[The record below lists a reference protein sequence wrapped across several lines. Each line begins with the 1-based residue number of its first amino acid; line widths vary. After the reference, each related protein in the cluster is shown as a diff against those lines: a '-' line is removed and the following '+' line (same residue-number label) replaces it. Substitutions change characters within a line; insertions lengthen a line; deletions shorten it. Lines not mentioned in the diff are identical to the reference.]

1 MAITTNDIIKAL
13 LKVYYKDDVENLM
26 FRNSPLL
33 KKLQKNRIEGKTY
46 NFSAMYGRDDAVADD
61 FTKARNL
68 AASVSKKVEF
78 AVEPGQLFSVYTMNA
93 KEVQASVTKRGAY
106 MEAAGAK
113 MFTASKGFRKTL
125 AASLYGRGY
134 GELCFAPTT
143 ALTSDTAVDI
153 TLTDSAIMAIDVGS
167 ELVIKTSVAGG
178 PATVKA
184 TLTVNSI
191 NGNTVNVTS
200 SATYTPAAT
209 DVICLA
215 GSMDAS
221 GAPLLPVGLGGW
233 LPVVGSRTGSNWQT
247 YINTKFFN
255 VDRKAAPDRLAGAF
269 YTEASSTAKK
279 TDAVEALLMQVRRQG
294 SLADMI
300 VMNDED
306 WLAMSAELATS
317 STHFTQTSTKESKK
331 AAAETDSFAASFST
345 NYVENII
352 IDPYCPK
359 GEFFILDSTAVEFD
373 TLTNTDKVDNDVA
386 DNNPGKLV
394 PTDLLQCLMNFS
406 LLLRSDENNE
416 HEDDPCKLTID
427 DYINVQPGEVDVNGP
442 CSEVTLMLFGTFA
455 VTNPSKCGH
464 GLFYGAN
471 PVSISA

>member
-1 MAITTNDIIKAL
+1 MNISTNDNIKVL
-13 LKVYYKDDVENLM
+13 LKVYYKDGVENLM

-46 NFSAMYGRDDAVADD
+46 NFSAMYGRGGAVAGD
-61 FTKARNL
+61 FTKAKNL
-68 AASVSKKVEF
+68 AASVSKNVEF

-93 KEVQASVTKRGAY
+93 KEVQASVTRRGAY
-106 MEAAGAK
+106 MKVAGAK
-113 MFTASKGFRKTL
+113 MFAASEGFRKTL

-134 GELCFAPTT
+134 GELCFAPASVSFTP
-143 ALTSDTAVDI
+143 DTAADI
-153 TLTDSAIMAIDVGS
+153 TLPMDAIMKIDVGS
-167 ELVIKTSVAGG
+167 ELVIKTSVAGDS
-178 PATVKA
+178 TSIKA
-184 TLTVNSI
+184 TLTVNAITGTS
-191 NGNTVNVTS
+191 VNVTP
-200 SATYTPAAT
+200 SATYETAAT

-233 LPVVGSRTGSNWQT
+233 LPAVGSRTGINWQT
-247 YINTKFFN
+247 YINSKFFN
-255 VDRKAAPDRLAGAF
+255 VERKAAPDRLAGAF
-269 YTEASSTAKK
+269 YAEASSTAKK

-306 WLAMSAELATS
+306 WLAMSAEIATS
-317 STHFTQTSTKESKK
+317 NTYFTQTSTKEKK
-331 AAAETDSFAASFST
+331 QAAIGFDSFAASFST

-352 IDPYCPK
+352 DDPYCPK

-373 TLTNTDKVDNDVA
+373 TLTNTDKVEDGVA
-386 DNNPGKLV
+386 GNNPGK
-394 PTDLLQCLMNFS
+394 PDPM
-406 LLLRSDENNE
+406 SDENNG
-416 HEDDPCKLTID
+416 HEADPYKLIIE
-427 DYINVQPGEVDVNGP
+427 DYINVQAGEADVNGP

-455 VTNPSKCGH
+455 VTNPSNCGH

>member
-1 MAITTNDIIKAL
+1 MAISTNDNIKAL
-13 LKVYYKDDVENLM
+13 LKVYYKDGVENLM

-46 NFSAMYGRDDAVADD
+46 NFSAMYGRGGAVAGD

-68 AASVSKKVEF
+68 AASVSKNVEF

-106 MEAAGAK
+106 MKVAGAK
-113 MFTASKGFRKTL
+113 MFAASEGFRKTL
-125 AASLYGRGY
+125 AASLYGRGF
-134 GELCFAPTT
+134 GELCFAPDSVSFTQ
-143 ALTSDTAVDI
+143 DTAADI
-153 TLTDSAIMAIDVGS
+153 TLPMDAIMKIDVGS
-167 ELVIKTSVAGG
+167 ELVIKTSVAGDS
-178 PATVKA
+178 TTIKA
-184 TLTVNSI
+184 TLTVNAI
-191 NGNTVNVTS
+191 TGTKVNVTP
-200 SATYTPAAT
+200 SATYETAAT

-233 LPVVGSRTGSNWQT
+233 LPAVGSRTGINWQT
-247 YINTKFFN
+247 YINSKFFN
-255 VDRKAAPDRLAGAF
+255 VERKAAPDRLAGAF
-269 YTEASSTAKK
+269 YAEASSTAKK

-306 WLAMSAELATS
+306 WLAMSAEIATS
-317 STHFTQTSTKESKK
+317 NTYFTQTSTKEKK
-331 AAAETDSFAASFST
+331 QAAIGFDSFAASFST

-352 IDPYCPK
+352 DDPYCPK

-373 TLTNTDKVDNDVA
+373 TLTNTDKVDDGVA
-386 DNNPGKLV
+386 GNNPGK
-394 PTDLLQCLMNFS
+394 PDPM
-406 LLLRSDENNE
+406 SDENNG
-416 HEDDPCKLTID
+416 HEADPYKLIID
-427 DYINVQPGEVDVNGP
+427 DYINVQAGEADVNGP

-455 VTNPSKCGH
+455 VTNPSNCGH

>member
-1 MAITTNDIIKAL
+1 MAISTNDNIKAL
-13 LKVYYKDDVENLM
+13 LKVYYKDGVENLM

-46 NFSAMYGRDDAVADD
+46 NFSAMYGRGGAVAGD

-68 AASVSKKVEF
+68 AASVSKNVEF
-78 AVEPGQLFSVYTMNA
+78 AVEPGQVFSVYTMNA

-106 MEAAGAK
+106 MKVAGAK
-113 MFTASKGFRKTL
+113 MFAASEGFRKTL

-134 GELCFAPTT
+134 GELCFAPASVSFTQ
-143 ALTSDTAVDI
+143 DTAADI
-153 TLTDSAIMAIDVGS
+153 TLPMDAIMKIDVGS
-167 ELVIKTSVAGG
+167 ELVIKTSVAGDS
-178 PATVKA
+178 TSIKA
-184 TLTVNSI
+184 TLTVNAI
-191 NGNTVNVTS
+191 TGTKVNVTP
-200 SATYTPAAT
+200 SATYETAAT

-221 GAPLLPVGLGGW
+221 GAPLLPVGFGGW
-233 LPVVGSRTGSNWQT
+233 LPAVGSRSGLTWQT
-247 YINTKFFN
+247 YINAKFFN
-255 VDRKAAPDRLAGAF
+255 VERKAAPDRLAGAF
-269 YTEASSTAKK
+269 YAESSSTAKK

-306 WLAMSAELATS
+306 WLAMSAEIATS
-317 STHFTQTSTKESKK
+317 NTYFTQTSTKEAKK
-331 AAAETDSFAASFST
+331 AAIGFDSFAASFST

-352 IDPYCPK
+352 DDPYCPK

-373 TLTNTDKVDNDVA
+373 TLTNTDKVDDGVA
-386 DNNPGKLV
+386 GNNPGK
-394 PTDLLQCLMNFS
+394 PDPM
-406 LLLRSDENNE
+406 SDENNG
-416 HEDDPCKLTID
+416 HEADPYKLIID
-427 DYINVQPGEVDVNGP
+427 DYINVQAGEADVNGP

-455 VTNPSKCGH
+455 VTNPSNCGH

>member
-1 MAITTNDIIKAL
+1 MAISTNDSIKAL
-13 LKVYYKDDVENLM
+13 LKVYYKDGVENLM

-46 NFSAMYGRDDAVADD
+46 NFSAMYGRGGAVAGD

-68 AASVSKKVEF
+68 AASVSKNVEF

-93 KEVQASVTKRGAY
+93 KEVQASVTRRGAY
-106 MEAAGAK
+106 MKVAGAK
-113 MFTASKGFRKTL
+113 MFAASEGFRKTL
-125 AASLYGRGY
+125 AASLYGRGF
-134 GELCFAPTT
+134 GELCFAPDSVSFTQ
-143 ALTSDTAVDI
+143 DTAADI
-153 TLTDSAIMAIDVGS
+153 TLPMDAVMKIDVGS
-167 ELVIKTSVAGG
+167 ELVIKTSVAGDS
-178 PATVKA
+178 TTIKA

-191 NGNTVNVTS
+191 TGTKVNVTP
-200 SATYTPAAT
+200 SATYETAPT

-233 LPVVGSRTGSNWQT
+233 LPVVGSRTGINWQT
-247 YINTKFFN
+247 YINSKFFN
-255 VDRKAAPDRLAGAF
+255 VERKAAPDRLAGAF
-269 YTEASSTAKK
+269 YAEASSTAKK
-279 TDAVEALLMQVRRQG
+279 TAAVEALLMQVRRQG

-306 WLAMSAELATS
+306 WLAMSAEIATS
-317 STHFTQTSTKESKK
+317 NTYFTQTSTKEKK
-331 AAAETDSFAASFST
+331 QAAIGFDSFAASFST

-352 IDPYCPK
+352 DDPYCPK

-373 TLTNTDKVDNDVA
+373 TLTNTDKVDDGVA
-386 DNNPGKLV
+386 GNNPGK
-394 PTDLLQCLMNFS
+394 PDPM
-406 LLLRSDENNE
+406 SDENNG
-416 HEDDPCKLTID
+416 HEADPYKLIID
-427 DYINVQPGEVDVNGP
+427 DYINVQAGEADVNGP

-455 VTNPSKCGH
+455 VTNPSNCGH

>member
-1 MAITTNDIIKAL
+1 MAISTNDNIKAL
-13 LKVYYKDDVENLM
+13 LKVYYKDGVENLM

-33 KKLQKNRIEGKTY
+33 KKLQKNRIEGKSY
-46 NFSAMYGRDDAVADD
+46 NFSAMYGRGGAVAGD

-68 AASVSKKVEF
+68 AASVSKNVEF

-106 MEAAGAK
+106 MKVAGAK
-113 MFTASKGFRKTL
+113 MFAASEGFRKTL

-134 GELCFAPTT
+134 GELCFAPASVSFTQ
-143 ALTSDTAVDI
+143 DTAADI
-153 TLTDSAIMAIDVGS
+153 TLPMDAIMKIDVGS
-167 ELVIKTSVAGG
+167 ELVIKTSVTGDSTAI
-178 PATVKA
+178 KA
-184 TLTVNSI
+184 TLTVNAITGTS
-191 NGNTVNVTS
+191 VNVTS
-200 SATYTPAAT
+200 SATYETAAT

-233 LPVVGSRTGSNWQT
+233 LPAVGSRTGLNWQT
-247 YINTKFFN
+247 YINAKFFN
-255 VDRKAAPDRLAGAF
+255 VERKAAPDRLAGAF
-269 YTEASSTAKK
+269 YAESSSTAKK

-306 WLAMSAELATS
+306 WLAMSAEIATS
-317 STHFTQTSTKESKK
+317 NTYFTQTSTKEAKK
-331 AAAETDSFAASFST
+331 AAIGFDSFAASFST

-352 IDPYCPK
+352 DDPYCPK

-373 TLTNTDKVDNDVA
+373 TLTNTDKVDDGVA
-386 DNNPGKLV
+386 GNNPGK
-394 PTDLLQCLMNFS
+394 PDPM
-406 LLLRSDENNE
+406 SDENNG
-416 HEDDPCKLTID
+416 HEADPYKLIID
-427 DYINVQPGEVDVNGP
+427 DYINVQAGEADVNGP

-455 VTNPSKCGH
+455 VTNPSNCGH

>member
-1 MAITTNDIIKAL
+1 MAISTNDNIKAL
-13 LKVYYKDDVENLM
+13 LKVYYKDGVENLM

-46 NFSAMYGRDDAVADD
+46 NFSAMYGRGGAVAGD

-68 AASVSKKVEF
+68 AASVSKNVEF

-93 KEVQASVTKRGAY
+93 KEVQASVTRRGAY
-106 MEAAGAK
+106 MKVAGAK
-113 MFTASKGFRKTL
+113 MFAASEGFRKTL

-134 GELCFAPTT
+134 GELCFAPASVSFTQ
-143 ALTSDTAVDI
+143 DTAADI
-153 TLTDSAIMAIDVGS
+153 TLPMDAIMKIDVGS
-167 ELVIKTSVAGG
+167 ELVIKTSVAGDS
-178 PATVKA
+178 TSIKA
-184 TLTVNSI
+184 TLTVNAI
-191 NGNTVNVTS
+191 TGTNVNVTP
-200 SATYTPAAT
+200 SATYETAAT

-233 LPVVGSRTGSNWQT
+233 LPAVGSRTGLNWQT
-247 YINTKFFN
+247 YINSKFFN
-255 VDRKAAPDRLAGAF
+255 VERKAAPDRLAGAF
-269 YTEASSTAKK
+269 YAEASSTAKK
-279 TDAVEALLMQVRRQG
+279 ANAVEALLMQVRRQG

-306 WLAMSAELATS
+306 WLAMSAEIATS
-317 STHFTQTSTKESKK
+317 NTYFTQTSTKESKK
-331 AAAETDSFAASFST
+331 AAIGFDSFAASFST

-352 IDPYCPK
+352 DDPYCPK

-373 TLTNTDKVDNDVA
+373 TLTNTDKVEDGVA
-386 DNNPGKLV
+386 GNNPGK
-394 PTDLLQCLMNFS
+394 PDPM
-406 LLLRSDENNE
+406 SDENNG
-416 HEDDPCKLTID
+416 HEADPYKLIID
-427 DYINVQPGEVDVNGP
+427 DYINVQAGEADVNGP

-455 VTNPSKCGH
+455 VTNPSNCGH

>member
-1 MAITTNDIIKAL
+1 MAISTNDNIKAL
-13 LKVYYKDDVENLM
+13 LKVYYKDGVENLM

-46 NFSAMYGRDDAVADD
+46 NFSAMYGRGGAVAGD

-68 AASVSKKVEF
+68 AASVSKNVEF
-78 AVEPGQLFSVYTMNA
+78 AVEPGQVFSVYTMNA

-106 MEAAGAK
+106 MKVAGAK
-113 MFTASKGFRKTL
+113 MFAASEGFRKTL

-134 GELCFAPTT
+134 GELCFAP
-143 ALTSDTAVDI
+143 ASVSLTQDTAADI
-153 TLTDSAIMAIDVGS
+153 TLPMDAIMKIDVGS
-167 ELVIKTSVAGG
+167 ELVIKTSVAGDS
-178 PATVKA
+178 TSIKA
-184 TLTVNSI
+184 TLSVNAI
-191 NGNTVNVTS
+191 TGTKVNVTP
-200 SATYTPAAT
+200 SATYETAAT

-215 GSMDAS
+215 GSIDAS

-233 LPVVGSRTGSNWQT
+233 LPAVGSRSGLAWQT
-247 YINTKFFN
+247 YINAKFFN
-255 VDRKAAPDRLAGAF
+255 VERKAAPDRLAGAF
-269 YTEASSTAKK
+269 YAESSSTAKK

-306 WLAMSAELATS
+306 WLAMSAEIATS
-317 STHFTQTSTKESKK
+317 NTYFTQTSTKEAKK
-331 AAAETDSFAASFST
+331 AAIGFDSFAASFST

-352 IDPYCPK
+352 DDPYCPK

-373 TLTNTDKVDNDVA
+373 TLTNTDKVDDGVA
-386 DNNPGKLV
+386 GNNPGK
-394 PTDLLQCLMNFS
+394 PDPM
-406 LLLRSDENNE
+406 SDENNG
-416 HEDDPCKLTID
+416 HEADPYKLIID
-427 DYINVQPGEVDVNGP
+427 DYINVQAGEADVNGP

-455 VTNPSKCGH
+455 VTNPSNCGH

>member
-1 MAITTNDIIKAL
+1 MAISTNDNIKAL
-13 LKVYYKDDVENLM
+13 LKVYYKDGVENLM

-46 NFSAMYGRDDAVADD
+46 NFSAMYGRGGAVAGD

-68 AASVSKKVEF
+68 AASVSKNVEF

-93 KEVQASVTKRGAY
+93 KEVQASVTRRGAY
-106 MEAAGAK
+106 MKVAGAK
-113 MFTASKGFRKTL
+113 MFAASEGFRKTL

-134 GELCFAPTT
+134 GELCFAPASVSFTQ
-143 ALTSDTAVDI
+143 DTAADI
-153 TLTDSAIMAIDVGS
+153 TLPMDAIMKIDVGS
-167 ELVIKTSVAGG
+167 ELVIKTSVAGDS
-178 PATVKA
+178 TSIKA
-184 TLTVNSI
+184 TLTVNAI
-191 NGNTVNVTS
+191 TGTNVNVTP
-200 SATYTPAAT
+200 SATYETAAT

-215 GSMDAS
+215 GSIDAS

-233 LPVVGSRTGSNWQT
+233 LPAVGSRTGLNWQT
-247 YINTKFFN
+247 YINTKFYN
-255 VDRKAAPDRLAGAF
+255 VERKAAPDRLAGAF
-269 YTEASSTAKK
+269 YAEASSTAKK

-306 WLAMSAELATS
+306 WLAMSAEIATS
-317 STHFTQTSTKESKK
+317 NTYFTQTSTKESKK
-331 AAAETDSFAASFST
+331 AAIGFDSFAASFST

-352 IDPYCPK
+352 DDPYCPK

-373 TLTNTDKVDNDVA
+373 TLTNTDKVEDGVA
-386 DNNPGKLV
+386 GNNPGK
-394 PTDLLQCLMNFS
+394 PDPM
-406 LLLRSDENNE
+406 SDENNG
-416 HEDDPCKLTID
+416 HEADPYKLIID
-427 DYINVQPGEVDVNGP
+427 DYINVQAGEADVNGP

-455 VTNPSKCGH
+455 VTNPSNCGH

>member
-1 MAITTNDIIKAL
+1 MAISTNDNIKAL
-13 LKVYYKDDVENLM
+13 LKVYYKDGVENLM

-46 NFSAMYGRDDAVADD
+46 NFSAMYGRGGAVAGD

-68 AASVSKKVEF
+68 AASVSKNVEF

-93 KEVQASVTKRGAY
+93 KEVQASVTRRGAY
-106 MEAAGAK
+106 MKVAGAK
-113 MFTASKGFRKTL
+113 MFAASEGFRKTL

-134 GELCFAPTT
+134 GELCFAPASVSFTQD
-143 ALTSDTAVDI
+143 AAADI
-153 TLTDSAIMAIDVGS
+153 TLPMDAIMKIDVGS
-167 ELVIKTSVAGG
+167 ELVIKTSVAGDST
-178 PATVKA
+178 AIKA
-184 TLTVNSI
+184 TLTVNAI
-191 NGNTVNVTS
+191 TGTNVNVTS
-200 SATYTPAAT
+200 SATYETAAT
-209 DVICLA
+209 DVICLS

-233 LPVVGSRTGSNWQT
+233 LPAVGSRTGSSWQT
-247 YINTKFFN
+247 YINTKFYN
-255 VDRKAAPDRLAGAF
+255 VERKAAPDRLAGAF
-269 YTEASSTAKK
+269 YAEASSTAKK

-306 WLAMSAELATS
+306 WLAMSAEIATS
-317 STHFTQTSTKESKK
+317 NTYFTQTSTKESKK
-331 AAAETDSFAASFST
+331 AAIGFDSFAASFST

-352 IDPYCPK
+352 DDPYCPK

-373 TLTNTDKVDNDVA
+373 TLTNTDKVDDGIA
-386 DNNPGKLV
+386 GNNPGK
-394 PTDLLQCLMNFS
+394 PDPM
-406 LLLRSDENNE
+406 SDENNG
-416 HEDDPCKLTID
+416 HEADPYKLIID
-427 DYINVQPGEVDVNGP
+427 DYINVQAGEADVNGP

-455 VTNPSKCGH
+455 VTNPSNCGH

>member
-1 MAITTNDIIKAL
+1 MAISTNDNIKAL
-13 LKVYYKDDVENLM
+13 LKVYYKDGVENLM

-46 NFSAMYGRDDAVADD
+46 NFSAMYGRGGAVAGD

-68 AASVSKKVEF
+68 AASVSKNVEF

-93 KEVQASVTKRGAY
+93 KEVQASVTRRGAY
-106 MEAAGAK
+106 MKVAGAK
-113 MFTASKGFRKTL
+113 MFAASEGFRKTL

-134 GELCFAPTT
+134 GELCFAPASVSFTQ
-143 ALTSDTAVDI
+143 DTAADI
-153 TLTDSAIMAIDVGS
+153 TLPMDAIMKIDVGS
-167 ELVIKTSVAGG
+167 ELVIKTSVAGDS
-178 PATVKA
+178 TSIKA
-184 TLTVNSI
+184 TLTVNAITGTS
-191 NGNTVNVTS
+191 VNVTP
-200 SATYTPAAT
+200 SATYETAAT

-233 LPVVGSRTGSNWQT
+233 LPAVGSRTGLNWQT
-247 YINTKFFN
+247 YINSKFFN
-255 VDRKAAPDRLAGAF
+255 VERKAAPDRLAGAF
-269 YTEASSTAKK
+269 YAEASSTAKK

-306 WLAMSAELATS
+306 WLAMSAEIATS
-317 STHFTQTSTKESKK
+317 NTYFTQTSTKEAKK
-331 AAAETDSFAASFST
+331 AAIGFDSFAASFST

-352 IDPYCPK
+352 DDPYCPK

-373 TLTNTDKVDNDVA
+373 TLTNTDKVDDGVA
-386 DNNPGKLV
+386 GNNPGK
-394 PTDLLQCLMNFS
+394 PDPM
-406 LLLRSDENNE
+406 SDENNG
-416 HEDDPCKLTID
+416 HEADPYKLIID
-427 DYINVQPGEVDVNGP
+427 DYINVQAGEADVNGP

-455 VTNPSKCGH
+455 VTNPSNCGH

>member
-1 MAITTNDIIKAL
+1 MAISTNDNIKAL
-13 LKVYYKDDVENLM
+13 LKVYYKDGVENLM

-46 NFSAMYGRDDAVADD
+46 NFSAMYGRGGAVAGD

-68 AASVSKKVEF
+68 AASVSKNVEF

-93 KEVQASVTKRGAY
+93 KEVQASVTRRGAY
-106 MEAAGAK
+106 MKVAGAK
-113 MFTASKGFRKTL
+113 MFAASEGFRKTL

-134 GELCFAPTT
+134 GELCFAPASVSFTQ
-143 ALTSDTAVDI
+143 DTAADI
-153 TLTDSAIMAIDVGS
+153 TLPMDAIMKIDVGS
-167 ELVIKTSVAGG
+167 ELVIKTSVAGDST
-178 PATVKA
+178 AIKA
-184 TLTVNSI
+184 TLTVNAITGTS
-191 NGNTVNVTS
+191 VNVTP
-200 SATYTPAAT
+200 SATYETAAT

-233 LPVVGSRTGSNWQT
+233 LPAVGSRSGLNWQT
-247 YINTKFFN
+247 YINSKFFN
-255 VDRKAAPDRLAGAF
+255 VERKAAPDRLAGAF
-269 YTEASSTAKK
+269 YAEASSTAKK

-306 WLAMSAELATS
+306 WLAMSAEIATS
-317 STHFTQTSTKESKK
+317 NTYFTQTSTKEKK
-331 AAAETDSFAASFST
+331 QAAIGFDSFAASFST

-352 IDPYCPK
+352 DDPYCPK

-373 TLTNTDKVDNDVA
+373 TLTNTDKVDDGVA
-386 DNNPGKLV
+386 GNNPGK
-394 PTDLLQCLMNFS
+394 PDPM
-406 LLLRSDENNE
+406 SDENNG
-416 HEDDPCKLTID
+416 HEADPYKLIID
-427 DYINVQPGEVDVNGP
+427 DYINVQAGEADVNGP

-455 VTNPSKCGH
+455 VTNPSNCGH

>member
-1 MAITTNDIIKAL
+1 MAISTNDNIKAL
-13 LKVYYKDDVENLM
+13 LKVYYKDGVENLM

-46 NFSAMYGRDDAVADD
+46 NFSAMYGRGGAVAGD

-68 AASVSKKVEF
+68 AASVSKNVEF

-93 KEVQASVTKRGAY
+93 KEVQASVTRRGAY
-106 MEAAGAK
+106 MKVAGAK
-113 MFTASKGFRKTL
+113 MFAASEGFRKTL

-134 GELCFAPTT
+134 GELCFAPASVSFTQ
-143 ALTSDTAVDI
+143 DTAADI
-153 TLTDSAIMAIDVGS
+153 TLPMDAIMKIDVGS
-167 ELVIKTSVAGG
+167 ELVIKTSVAGDS
-178 PATVKA
+178 TSIKA
-184 TLTVNSI
+184 TLTVNAITGTS
-191 NGNTVNVTS
+191 VNVTP
-200 SATYTPAAT
+200 SATYETAAT

-233 LPVVGSRTGSNWQT
+233 LPAVGSRTGLNWQT
-247 YINTKFFN
+247 YINTKFYN
-255 VDRKAAPDRLAGAF
+255 VERKAAPDRLAGAF
-269 YTEASSTAKK
+269 YAEASSAAKK

-306 WLAMSAELATS
+306 WLAMSAEIATS
-317 STHFTQTSTKESKK
+317 NTYFTQTSTKESKK
-331 AAAETDSFAASFST
+331 AAIGFDSFAASFST

-352 IDPYCPK
+352 DDPYCPK

-373 TLTNTDKVDNDVA
+373 TLTNTDKVDDGVA
-386 DNNPGKLV
+386 GNNPGK
-394 PTDLLQCLMNFS
+394 PDPM
-406 LLLRSDENNE
+406 SDENNG
-416 HEDDPCKLTID
+416 HEADPYKLIID
-427 DYINVQPGEVDVNGP
+427 DYINVQAGEADVNGP

-455 VTNPSKCGH
+455 VTNPSNCGH

>member
-1 MAITTNDIIKAL
+1 MAISTNDSIKAL
-13 LKVYYKDDVENLM
+13 LKVYYKDGVENLM

-46 NFSAMYGRDDAVADD
+46 NFSAMYGRGGAVAGD

-68 AASVSKKVEF
+68 AASVSKNVEF

-106 MEAAGAK
+106 MKVAGAK
-113 MFTASKGFRKTL
+113 MFAASEGFRKTL
-125 AASLYGRGY
+125 AASLYGRGF
-134 GELCFAPTT
+134 GELCFAPASVSFTQ
-143 ALTSDTAVDI
+143 DTAADI
-153 TLTDSAIMAIDVGS
+153 TLPMDAVMKIDVGS
-167 ELVIKTSVAGG
+167 ELVIKTSVAGDS
-178 PATVKA
+178 TTIKA
-184 TLTVNSI
+184 TLTVNAI
-191 NGNTVNVTS
+191 TGTKVNVTP
-200 SATYTPAAT
+200 SATYETAPT

-233 LPVVGSRTGSNWQT
+233 LPAVGSRTGINWQT
-247 YINTKFFN
+247 YINSKFFN
-255 VDRKAAPDRLAGAF
+255 VERKAAPDRLAGAF
-269 YTEASSTAKK
+269 YAEASSTAKK
-279 TDAVEALLMQVRRQG
+279 ANAVEALLMQVRRQG

-306 WLAMSAELATS
+306 WLAMSAEIATS
-317 STHFTQTSTKESKK
+317 NTYFTQTSTKESKK
-331 AAAETDSFAASFST
+331 AAIGFDSFAASFST

-352 IDPYCPK
+352 DDPYCPK

-373 TLTNTDKVDNDVA
+373 TLTNTDKVDDGVA
-386 DNNPGKLV
+386 GNNPGK
-394 PTDLLQCLMNFS
+394 PDPM
-406 LLLRSDENNE
+406 SDENNG
-416 HEDDPCKLTID
+416 HEADPYKLIID
-427 DYINVQPGEVDVNGP
+427 DYINVQAGEADVNGP

-455 VTNPSKCGH
+455 VTNPSNCGH

>member
-1 MAITTNDIIKAL
+1 MAITTNDNIKAL
-13 LKVYYKDDVENLM
+13 LKVYYKDGVENLM

-33 KKLQKNRIEGKTY
+33 KKLQKNRIEGKSY
-46 NFSAMYGRDDAVADD
+46 NFSAMYGRGGAVAGD

-68 AASVSKKVEF
+68 AASVSKNVEF

-93 KEVQASVTKRGAY
+93 KEVQASVTRRGAY
-106 MEAAGAK
+106 MKVAGAK
-113 MFTASKGFRKTL
+113 MFAASEGFRKTL

-134 GELCFAPTT
+134 GELCFAPASVSFTQ
-143 ALTSDTAVDI
+143 DTAADI
-153 TLTDSAIMAIDVGS
+153 TLPMDAIMKIDVGS
-167 ELVIKTSVAGG
+167 ELVIKTSVAGDST
-178 PATVKA
+178 AIKA
-184 TLTVNSI
+184 TLTVNAI
-191 NGNTVNVTS
+191 TGTKVNVTP
-200 SATYTPAAT
+200 SATYETAAT

-233 LPVVGSRTGSNWQT
+233 LPAVGSRSGLTWQT
-247 YINTKFFN
+247 YINAKFFN
-255 VDRKAAPDRLAGAF
+255 VERKAAPDRLAGAF
-269 YTEASSTAKK
+269 YVESSSTAKK

-306 WLAMSAELATS
+306 WLAMSAEIATS
-317 STHFTQTSTKESKK
+317 NTYFTQTSTKEAKK
-331 AAAETDSFAASFST
+331 AAIGFDSFAASFST

-352 IDPYCPK
+352 DDPYCPK

-373 TLTNTDKVDNDVA
+373 TLTNTDKVDDGVA
-386 DNNPGKLV
+386 GNNPGK
-394 PTDLLQCLMNFS
+394 PDPM
-406 LLLRSDENNE
+406 SDENNG
-416 HEDDPCKLTID
+416 HEADPYKLIID
-427 DYINVQPGEVDVNGP
+427 DYINVQAGEADVNGP

-455 VTNPSKCGH
+455 VTNPSNCGH

>member
-1 MAITTNDIIKAL
+1 MAISTNDNIKAL
-13 LKVYYKDDVENLM
+13 LKVYYKDGVENLM

-46 NFSAMYGRDDAVADD
+46 NFSAMYGRGGAVAGD

-68 AASVSKKVEF
+68 AASVSKNVEF

-106 MEAAGAK
+106 MKVAGAK
-113 MFTASKGFRKTL
+113 MFAASEGFRKTL
-125 AASLYGRGY
+125 AASLYGRGF
-134 GELCFAPTT
+134 GELCFAPDSVSFTQ
-143 ALTSDTAVDI
+143 DTAADI
-153 TLTDSAIMAIDVGS
+153 TLPMDAIMKIDVGS
-167 ELVIKTSVAGG
+167 ELVIKTSVAGD
-178 PATVKA
+178 ATTIKA
-184 TLTVNSI
+184 TLTVNAI
-191 NGNTVNVTS
+191 TGTKVNVTP
-200 SATYTPAAT
+200 SATYETAPT

-233 LPVVGSRTGSNWQT
+233 LPAVGSRTGINWQT
-247 YINTKFFN
+247 YINSKFFN
-255 VDRKAAPDRLAGAF
+255 VERKAAPDRLAGAF
-269 YTEASSTAKK
+269 YAEASSTAKK

-306 WLAMSAELATS
+306 WLAMSAEIATS
-317 STHFTQTSTKESKK
+317 NTYFTQTSTKEKK
-331 AAAETDSFAASFST
+331 QAAIGFDSFAASFST

-352 IDPYCPK
+352 DDPYCPK

-373 TLTNTDKVDNDVA
+373 TLTNTDKVDDGVA
-386 DNNPGKLV
+386 GNNPGK
-394 PTDLLQCLMNFS
+394 PDPM
-406 LLLRSDENNE
+406 SDENNG
-416 HEDDPCKLTID
+416 HEADPYKLIID
-427 DYINVQPGEVDVNGP
+427 DYINVQAGEADVNGP

-455 VTNPSKCGH
+455 VTNPSNCGH

>member
-1 MAITTNDIIKAL
+1 MAISTNDNIKAL
-13 LKVYYKDDVENLM
+13 LKVYYKDGVENLM

-46 NFSAMYGRDDAVADD
+46 NFSAMYGRGGAVAGD

-68 AASVSKKVEF
+68 AASVSKNVEF

-93 KEVQASVTKRGAY
+93 KEVQASVTRRGAY
-106 MEAAGAK
+106 MKVAGAK
-113 MFTASKGFRKTL
+113 MFAASEGFRKTL

-134 GELCFAPTT
+134 GELCFAPASVSFTQ
-143 ALTSDTAVDI
+143 DTAADI
-153 TLTDSAIMAIDVGS
+153 TLPMDAIMKIDVGS
-167 ELVIKTSVAGG
+167 ELVIKTSVAGDS
-178 PATVKA
+178 TSIKA
-184 TLTVNSI
+184 TLTVNAITGTS
-191 NGNTVNVTS
+191 VNVTP
-200 SATYTPAAT
+200 SATYETAAT

-233 LPVVGSRTGSNWQT
+233 LPAVGSRTGLNWQT
-247 YINTKFFN
+247 YINSKFYN
-255 VDRKAAPDRLAGAF
+255 VERKAAPDRLAGAF
-269 YTEASSTAKK
+269 YAEASSTAKK

-306 WLAMSAELATS
+306 WLAMSAEIATS
-317 STHFTQTSTKESKK
+317 NTYFTQTSTKESKK
-331 AAAETDSFAASFST
+331 AAIGFDSFAASFST

-352 IDPYCPK
+352 DDPYCPK

-373 TLTNTDKVDNDVA
+373 TLTNTDKVEDGVA
-386 DNNPGKLV
+386 GNNPGK
-394 PTDLLQCLMNFS
+394 PDPM
-406 LLLRSDENNE
+406 SDENNG
-416 HEDDPCKLTID
+416 HEADPYKLIID
-427 DYINVQPGEVDVNGP
+427 DYINVQAGEADVNGP

-455 VTNPSKCGH
+455 VTNPSNCGH

>member
-1 MAITTNDIIKAL
+1 MAISTNDNIKAL
-13 LKVYYKDDVENLM
+13 LKVYYKDGVENLM

-33 KKLQKNRIEGKTY
+33 KKLQKNRIEGKSY
-46 NFSAMYGRDDAVADD
+46 NFSAMYGRGGAVAGD

-68 AASVSKKVEF
+68 AASVSKNVEF
-78 AVEPGQLFSVYTMNA
+78 AVEPGQVFSVYTMNA

-106 MEAAGAK
+106 MKVAGAK
-113 MFTASKGFRKTL
+113 MFAASEGFRKTL

-134 GELCFAPTT
+134 GELCFAPASVSFTQ
-143 ALTSDTAVDI
+143 DTAADI
-153 TLTDSAIMAIDVGS
+153 TLPMDAIMKIDVGS
-167 ELVIKTSVAGG
+167 ELVIKTSVAGDS
-178 PATVKA
+178 TSIKA
-184 TLTVNSI
+184 TLSVNAI
-191 NGNTVNVTS
+191 TGTKVNVTP
-200 SATYTPAAT
+200 SATYETAAT

-221 GAPLLPVGLGGW
+221 GAPLLPVGFGGW
-233 LPVVGSRTGSNWQT
+233 LPAVGSRSGLTWQT
-247 YINTKFFN
+247 YINAKFFN
-255 VDRKAAPDRLAGAF
+255 VERKAAPDRLAGAF
-269 YTEASSTAKK
+269 YAESSSTAKK

-306 WLAMSAELATS
+306 WLAMSAEIATS
-317 STHFTQTSTKESKK
+317 NTYFTQTSTKEAKK
-331 AAAETDSFAASFST
+331 AAIGFDSFAASFST

-352 IDPYCPK
+352 DDPYCPK

-373 TLTNTDKVDNDVA
+373 TLTNTDKVDDGVTG
-386 DNNPGKLV
+386 NNPGK
-394 PTDLLQCLMNFS
+394 PDPM
-406 LLLRSDENNE
+406 SDENNG
-416 HEDDPCKLTID
+416 HVDDPYKLIID
-427 DYINVQPGEVDVNGP
+427 DYINVQAGEADVNGP

-455 VTNPSKCGH
+455 VTNPSNCGH

>member
-1 MAITTNDIIKAL
+1 MAISTNDSIKAL
-13 LKVYYKDDVENLM
+13 LKVYYKDGVENLM

-46 NFSAMYGRDDAVADD
+46 NFSAMYGRGGAVAGD

-68 AASVSKKVEF
+68 AASVSKNVEF

-106 MEAAGAK
+106 MKVAGAK
-113 MFTASKGFRKTL
+113 MFAASEGFRKTL
-125 AASLYGRGY
+125 AASLYGRGF
-134 GELCFAPTT
+134 GELCFAPDSVSFTQ
-143 ALTSDTAVDI
+143 DTAADI
-153 TLTDSAIMAIDVGS
+153 TLPMDAIMKIDVGS
-167 ELVIKTSVAGG
+167 ELVIKTSVAGDS
-178 PATVKA
+178 TTIKA
-184 TLTVNSI
+184 TLTVNAI
-191 NGNTVNVTS
+191 TGTKVNVTP
-200 SATYTPAAT
+200 SATYETAPT

-233 LPVVGSRTGSNWQT
+233 LPAVGSRTGINWQT
-247 YINTKFFN
+247 YINSKFFN
-255 VDRKAAPDRLAGAF
+255 VERKAAPDRLAGAF
-269 YTEASSTAKK
+269 YAEASSTAKK

-306 WLAMSAELATS
+306 WLAMSAEIATS
-317 STHFTQTSTKESKK
+317 NTYFTQTSTKEKK
-331 AAAETDSFAASFST
+331 QAAIGFDSFAASFST

-352 IDPYCPK
+352 DDPYCPK

-373 TLTNTDKVDNDVA
+373 TLTNTDKVDDGVA
-386 DNNPGKLV
+386 GNNPGK
-394 PTDLLQCLMNFS
+394 PDPM
-406 LLLRSDENNE
+406 SDENDG
-416 HEDDPCKLTID
+416 HEADPYKLIID
-427 DYINVQPGEVDVNGP
+427 DYINVQAGEADVNGP

-455 VTNPSKCGH
+455 VTNPSNCGH